1 MLTEEI
7 NDNRF
12 QENEVTFK
20 VDPRVKEEFLDSQ
33 ISSTRT
39 FYSYILQKADFY
51 EFKIGKSI
59 FNFNIEERD
68 ELLLAEFKNKTI
80 SAFQSNLSP
89 LKKYVDFCISKNLV
103 RHFENRF
110 GLILPKFYDNYIDIQ
125 AVENSY
131 IPLIKNREWQKL
143 LVNYQDKLIIELLG
157 LGVRGR
163 TEKGNT
169 LEEFINFKVTD
180 IQWEEKLIYLTSND
194 GELREL
200 YVDYYTLD
208 LIKKTI
214 DSGHYIFG
222 NGLKSKKNDEG
233 IYEKTEKGFPINE
246 TEYVFRVPGK
256 NKFGKIDHQ
265 LIANRI
271 QRIQSWVNAPY
282 LNISSLWTSAIID
295 AAKVIKDANGEL
307 TKKDYISLNERFQYG
322 SNEKGL
328 DGEKYFQK
336 TKDLINLYI

>member
-1 MLTEEI
+1 MLTKEV
-7 NDNRF
+7 NDSRF
-12 QENEVTFK
+12 QEEEVTFK

-33 ISSTRT
+33 IKSTRA
-39 FYSYILQKADFY
+39 FYSYILQRADNY
-51 EFKIGKSI
+51 EYELGISI
-59 FNFNIEERD
+59 FNFNIEQRD
-68 ELLLAEFKNKTI
+68 ELLLVKFKNKTI
-80 SAFQSNLSP
+80 GAFQSNLSP
-89 LKKYVDFCISKNLV
+89 LKKYVDFCIGKNLV

-110 GLILPKFYDNYIDIQ
+110 GMILPKYYSDFINIQ
-125 AVENSY
+125 AMENSY
-131 IPLIKNREWQKL
+131 IPKSEVRELEKQLI
-143 LVNYQDKLIIELLG
+143 NYQDKLIIELLSW
-157 LGVRGR
+157 GVRGR

-169 LEEFINFKVTD
+169 LEEMINLKVID
-180 IQWEEKLIYLTSND
+180 IEWDQKKIYLTSND

-200 YVDYYTLD
+200 YVDDFTLD
-208 LIKKTI
+208 LLQKTI
-214 DSGHYIFG
+214 NCGHYIFG

-233 IYEKTEKGFPINE
+233 VYEKTEKGFPINE